1 MPLKIK
7 MKNLKQIFTII
18 CITLLV
24 FLISISCYTT
34 KYNLSVFNK
43 NTNLPE
49 GVDSLVVAK
58 SDSIIKYLFV
68 DFASKQKA
76 EKLAEEARASLN
88 QADSIWRKL
97 KIISPDSTKLT
108 SLVAS
113 DSNSKILEESTTLLK
128 EIKENLQKAEGNF
141 LHSMKL
147 NPFPLTTKD
156 GLAQTYLLW
165 ANIERPD
172 LYYEKAV
179 TVFNDMIGSEK
190 GEHLLFYKLAECY
203 YQLKNWGQAL
213 LNYREAE
220 KILLS
225 TTFYADSVLHEAS
238 SNDSMKNDFHFYYLY
253 SQAVCL
259 ARMYKAQESLAVLK
273 KAKEKAP
280 SLERMKIAD
289 RFEDWLNWDNGNI
302 HAAEEKNFILELI
315 RKENYEE
322 SVSRFEKLKNQLSDP
337 IAIDEIEWRIAGL
350 EFNYLNKKQHACER
364 LLQIIKK
371 NEKSSYYPP
380 QLVSTYEKYVTD
392 CGIMHY
398 HLGMDYIQSA
408 DYKKAQDYLEQG
420 AKLNWYGNYKCQLE
434 LAKLN
439 KHDPQISLEII
450 EQVLHDQINL
460 TGPEKLAALEIKLS
474 ALRKLGPQYL
484 NETRQIYDQ
493 IRELQGK

>member
-1 MPLKIK
+1 M
-7 MKNLKQIFTII
+7 
-18 CITLLV
+18 
-24 FLISISCYTT
+24 
-34 KYNLSVFNK
+34 
-43 NTNLPE
+43 PE
-49 GVDSLVVAK
+49 GVDSLIVTK

-68 DFASKQKA
+68 DFSSKQKA
-76 EKLAEEARASLN
+76 EKLAEEAQVSLN

-97 KIISPDSTKLT
+97 KIMSPDSTKLT
-108 SLVAS
+108 SLVAL

-128 EIKENLQKAEGNF
+128 EVKENLQKAEGNF
-141 LHSMKL
+141 LHSIKL

-156 GLAQTYLLW
+156 GLAQTYMLW
-165 ANIERPD
+165 ANTERTD
-172 LYYEKAV
+172 FYYEKAV
-179 TVFNDMIGSEK
+179 AVFNDMISSEK

-203 YQLKNWGQAL
+203 YQLNDWEQAL

-238 SNDSMKNDFHFYYLY
+238 SNDSVKNDFHFNYLY

-259 ARMYKAQESLAVLK
+259 ARMYKAKESLSVLK

-280 SLERMKIAD
+280 SIERKKIAD

-322 SVSRFEKLKNQLSDP
+322 SVSRFEKLKNQLSDQ

-364 LLQIIKK
+364 LLYIIKK
-371 NEKSSYYPP
+371 NEKASYCAP
-380 QLVSTYEKYVTD
+380 QLVSTYQKYVTD

-398 HLGMDYIQSA
+398 HLGMDYIQNA
-408 DYKKAQDYLEQG
+408 DYKHAQNYLEQG

-450 EQVLHDQINL
+450 EQVLKDQTNL
-460 TGPEKLAALEIKLS
+460 TGPEKLTALEIKLS

-484 NETRQIYDQ
+484 NETKQIYNQ